1 LEILCHPHESRN
13 KAGILPNKVGLLPDK
28 VGLLPDKVGL
38 LPDKATVTQ
47 APDPAGRIP
56 KTFRRTPMN
65 TRVVTEAKAD
75 LRVPAPTSARLPRK
89 PEHLPA
95 Q

>member
-1 LEILCHPHESRN
+1 MEILCHPHESRN

-28 VGLLPDKVGL
+28 
-38 LPDKATVTQ
+38 ATVTGE
-47 APDPAGRIP
+47 PDPVSRTP

-65 TRVVTEAKAD
+65 TREVTEAKAD
-75 LRVPAPTSARLPRK
+75 LRVPVPTSARLPKK